1 MTQPGEHDK
10 NHLKLC
16 KQEVPS
22 PGWVSERGPCF
33 SLRPGEFETGRV
45 CGDLL
50 MPQILLMEAMLCK
63 TVGPTVGTEEG
74 PQHTV
79 VFLGSRCHCNSRG
92 LG

>member
-22 PGWVSERGPCF
+22 PGWVSELGPCF
-33 SLRPGEFETGRV
+33 SFTPREFETGRV

-50 MPQILLMEAMLCK
+50 IRSC
-63 TVGPTVGTEEG
+63 
-74 PQHTV
+74 
-79 VFLGSRCHCNSRG
+79 
-92 LG
+92 